1 MNLNLAII
9 RSCLG
14 DRCRARLLR
23 DGTLLEAAID
33 RRHTDRTRLRFGQ
46 LVALDLDGP
55 ASIVWRWH
63 RGCLLAWQ
71 PSALLA
77 ALPEGRIIW
86 ARIACIEP
94 AALRQ
99 AADVWLTQVE
109 AEWEV
114 HDAVLEGEP
123 AHPEALLKWLERRPL
138 PVAA

>member
-55 ASIVWRWH
+55 AAIVWRWH

-77 ALPEGRIIW
+77 ALPEGRILW
-86 ARIACIEP
+86 ARIECVEP
-94 AALRQ
+94 AALRL

-114 HDAVLEGEP
+114 HDAVLEGAP
-123 AHPEALLKWLERRPL
+123 AHPDALLEWLERRPV
-138 PVAA
+138 PVMA

>member
-55 ASIVWRWH
+55 AAIVWRWH

-77 ALPEGRIIW
+77 ALPEGRILW
-86 ARIACIEP
+86 ARIECVEP
-94 AALRQ
+94 AALRL

-109 AEWEV
+109 AAWEV
-114 HDAVLEGEP
+114 HDAVLEGAP
-123 AHPEALLKWLERRPL
+123 AHPEALLEWLERRPV
-138 PVAA
+138 PVMA